1 MIVRLLSAVWLVAT
15 LMSLGL
21 GIKLVVAGSGPAAA
35 SQLTAF
41 IDQTSRIGKWQFRPA
56 LLLAAAAMQSFL
68 AGNLN
73 TSLWPWSTVA
83 WVALFLQLLFLRPHL
98 GGYVDI
104 VRRGFERP
112 VGPFTLVHVV
122 LDIAIAL
129 ALAALVVNGVQ

>member
-1 MIVRLLSAVWLVAT
+1 MIVRILAAVWLGTTVWSLALGVRLLAT
-15 LMSLGL
+15 
-21 GIKLVVAGSGPAAA
+21 ASGPGLDER
-35 SQLTAF
+35 LTTF
-41 IDQTSRIGKWQFRPA
+41 LDRVGRISKWQFRPA
-56 LLLAAAAMQSFL
+56 LLLAPAAMQSFL

-83 WVALFLQLLFLRPHL
+83 WIALFLQLLFLRPHL
-98 GGYVDI
+98 GGYIDI

-129 ALAALVVNGVQ
+129 ALAALVVNGVR

>member
-73 TSLWPWSTVA
+73 TSLWPISIVA
-83 WVALFLQLLFLRPHL
+83 WVALLFTLLFLRPHL
-98 GGYVDI
+98 GGYI
-104 VRRGFERP
+104 EILERGFTRP
-112 VGPFTLVHVV
+112 VAQFALVHVALDAATTAV
-122 LDIAIAL
+122 LV
-129 ALAALVVNGVQ
+129 ALVATGVQ